1 MPEEPTLLVL
11 AAGMG
16 SRYGGLKQLDPMGP
30 HKETIL
36 DYSVHDAIQAGFKR
50 IVFVIRRDIET
61 AFKETIGKRYSK
73 RIEIDYAFQE
83 LTDLPEGYTVPD
95 SRTKPWGTG
104 HAVWA
109 ARHAV
114 SGPFAV
120 INADDFYSAD
130 AYRVIADY
138 FDQSSK
144 SGTDPLCMVS
154 YALENTLSRHGS
166 VNRGLCQVDKKHLVS
181 VEEIID
187 IERDREG
194 VILGEN
200 GEGREVQLKPDS
212 PVSMNFWGFS
222 SEVFDTLGK
231 HFQDFLKYNGRG
243 LTTEFYIPAFVDD
256 LISKESA
263 VCDVLQTSARWFGV
277 TYPGDKPYVQQ
288 HIARLI
294 EDGVYPSPLDAS

>member
-61 AFKETIGKRYSK
+61 AFKETIGKRYSS

-83 LTDLPEGYTVPD
+83 LTDLPDGYTVPD
-95 SRTKPWGTG
+95 GRTKPWGTG

-114 SGPFAV
+114 TGPFAV

-138 FDQSSK
+138 FDK
-144 SGTDPLCMVS
+144 RRNHLCMVS

-166 VNRGLCQVDKKHLVS
+166 VNRGLCQVDQKHLVS

-200 GEGREVQLKPDS
+200 GEGKEVQLDPNS

-222 SEVFDTLGK
+222 SEVFDTLGE

-256 LISKESA
+256 LISKEAA
-263 VCDVLQTSARWFGV
+263 VCDVLQTSASWFGV
-277 TYPGDKPYVQQ
+277 TYPGDKPYVQR

-294 EDGVYPSPLDAS
+294 DDGVYPSPLDDS